1 MKKYKIV
8 RYKKKTLYSEL
19 EVVYSDQW
27 PSWPRPRRLQC
38 ANQTRYPSF
47 YIIPVAGTLSPP
59 AGHYGNCSE
68 NGRRWTLHSS
78 TRRNLDEFHCS
89 PLTHL
94 CNGES
99 LAWGHWSGV
108 RPWVHPNSHPTY
120 CSVLNS
126 MHSACTMHTTCHFL
140 HTAPGKIQYILHSMY
155 YFDILYRMVVCE
167 FGRTQCVV

>member
-19 EVVYSDQW
+19 EVVYLDQW

-68 NGRRWTLHSS
+68 NGRR
-78 TRRNLDEFHCS
+78 
-89 PLTHL
+89 
-94 CNGES
+94 
-99 LAWGHWSGV
+99 
-108 RPWVHPNSHPTY
+108 
-120 CSVLNS
+120 
-126 MHSACTMHTTCHFL
+126 
-140 HTAPGKIQYILHSMY
+140 
-155 YFDILYRMVVCE
+155 
-167 FGRTQCVV
+167 

>member
-19 EVVYSDQW
+19 EVVYLDQW

-68 NGRRWTLHSS
+68 NGRRWTQHSS
-78 TRRNLDEFHCS
+78 TRRILDEFS
-89 PLTHL
+89 LLYVGVTLLNKEALIVP
-94 CNGES
+94 NGQ
-99 LAWGHWSGV
+99 H
-108 RPWVHPNSHPTY
+108 
-120 CSVLNS
+120 
-126 MHSACTMHTTCHFL
+126 
-140 HTAPGKIQYILHSMY
+140 
-155 YFDILYRMVVCE
+155 
-167 FGRTQCVV
+167 

>member
-19 EVVYSDQW
+19 EVVYLDQW

-68 NGRRWTLHSS
+68 NGRTISS
-78 TRRNLDEFHCS
+78 PRVPRKGN
-89 PLTHL
+89 
-94 CNGES
+94 
-99 LAWGHWSGV
+99 SGLFF
-108 RPWVHPNSHPTY
+108 
-120 CSVLNS
+120 VLIGPRLV
-126 MHSACTMHTTCHFL
+126 AI
-140 HTAPGKIQYILHSMY
+140 AAG
-155 YFDILYRMVVCE
+155 
-167 FGRTQCVV
+167 